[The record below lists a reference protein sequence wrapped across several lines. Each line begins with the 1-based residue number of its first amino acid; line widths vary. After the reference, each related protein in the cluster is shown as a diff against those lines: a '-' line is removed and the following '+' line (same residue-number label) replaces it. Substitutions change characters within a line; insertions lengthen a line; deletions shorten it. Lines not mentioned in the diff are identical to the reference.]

1 MLQIMFH
8 LSQININKSVDFS
21 RAVLFDDSLIGRVV
35 IRNFIEL
42 SRYEREYIVICDAL
56 ILAQLRDI
64 FA

>member
-21 RAVLFDDSLIGRVV
+21 RVLFDDSLIERVV

-42 SRYEREYIVICDAL
+42 SGYEREYVVTCDAL